1 MQFAQPMQ
9 ILIVDDDAEMACR
22 HRILK
27 RFGHRAEAV
36 ISGEEA
42 LARLS
47 AAKPGYD
54 IVFVDHVM
62 YTGINGIQMLRR
74 VKNEWPELPI
84 VLFTGQGDVESG
96 VEALRLGAYRY
107 MFKPIVHEELQ
118 LIIQAVHEVEGLRRE
133 KEWLS
138 ILLQISRMTLLS
150 ANDMDRALQA
160 IAETAERMVGFQQV
174 VVSLVDRDH
183 VDVHAMA
190 GLSTEE
196 ANQLR
201 YRAYSR
207 EGFFH
212 PMQERFLISQSY
224 LSRSGI
230 RLARGVSSLLN

>member
-1 MQFAQPMQ
+1 MQ
-9 ILIVDDDAEMACR
+9 ILIVDDDAEHGR
-22 HRILK
+22 SLTGILK

-62 YTGINGIQMLRR
+62 YTGMDGMELLRR
-74 VKNEWPELPI
+74 VKNEWPESPI

-150 ANDMDRALQA
+150 ANDMDRASAGHRRSRRADGGLSA
-160 IAETAERMVGFQQV
+160 SGCEFGGSRSRRRARDGGP
-174 VVSLVDRDH
+174 VDR
-183 VDVHAMA
+183 
-190 GLSTEE
+190 G
-196 ANQLR
+196 
-201 YRAYSR
+201 
-207 EGFFH
+207 
-212 PMQERFLISQSY
+212 
-224 LSRSGI
+224 SRSVCAIVLTRARVSFI
-230 RLARGVSSLLN
+230 RCRSGFSSASRT